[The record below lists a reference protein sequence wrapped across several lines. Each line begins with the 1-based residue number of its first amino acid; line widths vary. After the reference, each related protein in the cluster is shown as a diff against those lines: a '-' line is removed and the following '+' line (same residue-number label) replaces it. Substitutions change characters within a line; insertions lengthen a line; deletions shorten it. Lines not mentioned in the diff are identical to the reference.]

1 MIVSGRMSTVVVA
14 TPDVVGARMAGPG
27 IRAWNI
33 ARQMAKV
40 APTTLVAKV
49 EGEVWV
55 PASAGTARAEARAHT
70 RIVDK
75 DSAEARDAMHDA
87 AAAVDTIWSRGAS
100 RPATGAGLHA
110 DVGHPSP

>member
-1 MIVSGRMSTVVVA
+1 MRFSTAYGALQCSLSSGLWHEGQTYETKFSRMIVSGRMSTVVVA

-49 EGEVWV
+49 EERDSSLSSQLGM
-55 PASAGTARAEARAHT
+55 TML
-70 RIVDK
+70 DK
-75 DSAEARDAMHDA
+75 DSPEARNAIHDA
-87 AAAVDTIWSRGAS
+87 AV
-100 RPATGAGLHA
+100 L
-110 DVGHPSP
+110 

>member
-33 ARQMAKV
+33 AREMAKV

-49 EGEVWV
+49 EGSPRPDSSLSSQLGMTIFEE
-55 PASAGTARAEARAHT
+55 AGF
-70 RIVDK
+70 
-75 DSAEARDAMHDA
+75 
-87 AAAVDTIWSRGAS
+87 
-100 RPATGAGLHA
+100 
-110 DVGHPSP
+110 